1 MYQWTKQSGSHRSSL
16 ASRPLPSLSPSLSRV
31 RAWTHLN
38 SRPAVFQRGKNSI
51 VTHRNIPRILSC
63 SRSGEGRGAPFF
75 LPSRGS
81 VSMGVARGW
90 GRKSMWSERKGG
102 RTYRDNAKTGEE
114 DESGGE
120 WRGEGGIRERDEAR
134 CKREKRKVRR
144 VAEGERGRAR
154 ETLKRRLNRIEKNGT
169 RRVAEKYAEE

>member
-16 ASRPLPSLSPSLSRV
+16 ASHPLPSLSPSPSWV
-31 RAWTHLN
+31 RAWTPLN

-63 SRSGEGRGAPFF
+63 SRSGEGKGAPFF

-102 RTYRDNAKTGEE
+102 RTHRDKAKTGEE
-114 DESGGE
+114 DESEGE
-120 WRGEGGIRERDEAR
+120 WYAEGGRQERDEAR

-144 VAEGERGRAR
+144 VVEPGWARQSEGNIKEAL
-154 ETLKRRLNRIEKNGT
+154 E
-169 RRVAEKYAEE
+169 